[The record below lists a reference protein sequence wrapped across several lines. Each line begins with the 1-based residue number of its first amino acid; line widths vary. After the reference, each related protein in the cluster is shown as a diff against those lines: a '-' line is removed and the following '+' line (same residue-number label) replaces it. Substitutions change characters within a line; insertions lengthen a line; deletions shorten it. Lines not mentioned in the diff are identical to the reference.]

1 MFLHFDDGLENE
13 SRAVA
18 AAAAAG
24 WLVEAGWL
32 VGWLVEASWLAV
44 AAAAAGA
51 AAKNKQLSVLYSC
64 GGKVE

>member
-24 WLVEAGWL
+24 WLV
-32 VGWLVEASWLAV
+32 V